1 LASLLTWLGLRRR
14 DALPVRDRIAGGLER
29 ALRLLR
35 ESAGRPVPDRRRA
48 ADYAGRAA
56 AALGGAQVAGE
67 ASRIAW
73 APPDPEPA
81 DVGALAEHIESAV
94 GSGQ

>member
-1 LASLLTWLGLRRR
+1 
-14 DALPVRDRIAGGLER
+14 VRGRLAGGLEL

-56 AALGGAQVAGE
+56 AARGGTQVADE

-94 GSGQ
+94 GSSQ